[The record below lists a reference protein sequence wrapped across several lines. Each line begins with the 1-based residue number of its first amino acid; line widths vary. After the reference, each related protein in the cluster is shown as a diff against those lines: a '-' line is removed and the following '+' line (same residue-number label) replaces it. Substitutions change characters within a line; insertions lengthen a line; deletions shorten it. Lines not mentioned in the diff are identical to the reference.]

1 MEGGKDQPE
10 RRGSVKKELQ
20 QFRREGAWRG
30 KLGPHRASGLLPE
43 GSGIK
48 TPLATVSGYGSRE
61 KRDHR
66 VPA

>member
-10 RRGSVKKELQ
+10 KRGSVKKELQ
-20 QFRREGAWRG
+20 QFCREGAWRG

-48 TPLATVSGYGSRE
+48 TPLPQCLGMGAGRRGTTE
-61 KRDHR
+61 I
-66 VPA
+66 